1 MSRDKDNRISISK
14 MAGIHNISRQTLIFY
29 DKIGLFRPQVVDEN
43 GYRYYTY
50 EQIPFLREICFL
62 KNIGVKLEDIKEH
75 IENRSDDSAIELLQ
89 RHSDEI
95 DKEIDRLIKIKR
107 NIHSRISVYENA
119 HFESNIYQPVIKHLP
134 ERRVLL
140 YKWRLPEPNDTDRKI
155 LHTTLM
161 TAWREAEANGC
172 YPSAGWGAA
181 IKYSDLSTSTPL
193 GNAGS
198 YINISSEDYAA
209 AEGLESLKIF
219 PEGDYACMYKY
230 GMPYEL
236 DHILNLLDWIEEN
249 GYEVSGDDIL
259 DDCFLDTTFYNNAM
273 RQFDF
278 CQLQIP
284 VRKKE
289 K

>member
-1 MSRDKDNRISISK
+1 MYVNKDNRISISK

-29 DKIGLFRPQVVDEN
+29 DKIGLFRPQAVDEN

-62 KNIGVKLEDIKEH
+62 KSIGLKLEDIKDH

-89 RHSDEI
+89 RHSDEV
-95 DKEIDRLIKIKR
+95 DKEIARLSKIKR

-119 HFESNIYQPVIKHLP
+119 HFESHIYQPVVKHLP
-134 ERRVLL
+134 ERRVLFRS
-140 YKWRLPEPNDTDRKI
+140 WGVPEPNDTDRKI

-161 TAWREAEANGC
+161 TLWREADSKGLL
-172 YPSAGWGAA
+172 PSAGWGAL
-181 IKYSDLSTSTPL
+181 INFSDLSTSTPL

-198 YINISSEDYAA
+198 YINLVSEDCDA
-209 AEGLESLKIF
+209 AEGLESLTVF
-219 PEGDYACMYKY
+219 PEGEYACMYKY

-236 DHILNLLDWIEEN
+236 DHIFNLMDWIEEN
-249 GYEVSGDDIL
+249 GYEVCGEHIL
-259 DDCFLDTTFYNNAM
+259 DDCFLDTTFYDNAM

-284 VRKKE
+284 VRKK
-289 K
+289 